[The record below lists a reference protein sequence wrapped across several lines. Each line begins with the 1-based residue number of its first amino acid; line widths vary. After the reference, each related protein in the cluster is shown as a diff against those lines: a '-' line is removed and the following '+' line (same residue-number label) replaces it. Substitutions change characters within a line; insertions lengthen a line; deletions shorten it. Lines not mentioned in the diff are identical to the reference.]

1 MPGRGWT
8 GGYMGRHQIGS
19 DLQCDQTLL
28 TTCLGFLT
36 KPAWPTALFWLLL
49 IGSFVIAA
57 VVIRRQPGQRT
68 VRDVA
73 IWLLRLIVGVM
84 WWQQSLWKIPPNY
97 DGLIYWLKQMV
108 DHAAIPLQS
117 ELLARIVLPNIAV
130 FAPLVYLTEVGIGI
144 SLMLGLCARL
154 GALAGVGMAVN
165 LWLGL
170 YSAPGEWPWTY
181 FFLVVIQLLF
191 LVDPPGRSLG
201 VDVLLQESVLRV
213 SPRGTAVVRGIG

>member
-1 MPGRGWT
+1 MRPNPA
-8 GGYMGRHQIGS
+8 Y
-19 DLQCDQTLL
+19 DV
-28 TTCLGFLT
+28 LGFLT
-36 KPAWPTALFWLLL
+36 NPAWQTALFWLLL
-49 IGSFVIAA
+49 IGSCVIAA
-57 VVIRRQPGQRT
+57 IVIMRQPGQRT

-73 IWLLRLIVGVM
+73 TWLLRFIVGVM

-97 DGLIYWLKQMV
+97 DGLIYWMKQMV

-117 ELLARIVLPNIAV
+117 ELVARIVLPNIAV
-130 FAPLVYLTEVGIGI
+130 FGPLVYLTEVGIGI
-144 SLMLGLCARL
+144 SLMLGVCSRL
-154 GALAGVGMAVN
+154 GALAGVGMAIN

-191 LVDPPGRSLG
+191 LLDPPGRSLG

-213 SPRGTAVVRGIG
+213 SPRGAAVVRGIG

>member
-1 MPGRGWT
+1 MRPNPA
-8 GGYMGRHQIGS
+8 Y
-19 DLQCDQTLL
+19 DV
-28 TTCLGFLT
+28 LGFLT
-36 KPAWPTALFWLLL
+36 NPAWQTALFWLLL
-49 IGSFVIAA
+49 IGSCVIAA
-57 VVIRRQPGQRT
+57 IVIMRQPGQRT

-73 IWLLRLIVGVM
+73 TWLLRFIVGVM

-97 DGLIYWLKQMV
+97 DGLIYWMKQMV

-117 ELLARIVLPNIAV
+117 ELVARIVLPNITV
-130 FAPLVYLTEVGIGI
+130 FGPLVYLTEVGIGI
-144 SLMLGLCARL
+144 SLMLGVCSRL
-154 GALAGVGMAVN
+154 GALAGIGMAVN

-191 LVDPPGRSLG
+191 LLDPPGRSLG

-213 SPRGTAVVRGIG
+213 SPRGAAVVRGIS